1 MKVQLGKKNE
11 SSKDPPED
19 SIFYYSFVH
28 ENMHLL
34 EYVENEY
41 ESSTK
46 EKVFSSSKRST
57 GGFDNARSYDGF
69 ALDTV
74 QTFVGTHPR

>member
-1 MKVQLGKKNE
+1 MGFLY
-11 SSKDPPED
+11 SK
-19 SIFYYSFVH
+19 IFLLFFRTWHV
-28 ENMHLL
+28 HLL

-46 EKVFSSSKRST
+46 EKVFSSSKRSA
-57 GGFDNARSYDGF
+57 GGFDNARSYNGF

-74 QTFVGTHPR
+74 QTFVGTRPR

>member
-34 EYVENEY
+34 EYVEM
-41 ESSTK
+41 SM
-46 EKVFSSSKRST
+46 KVQRMKKFFHLPR
-57 GGFDNARSYDGF
+57 GPLED
-69 ALDTV
+69 LI
-74 QTFVGTHPR
+74 THDPTMDSH